1 MKLTSKTPGRVAVV
15 TLTIGLTVGLGVYF
29 LPEKGPPVDRSESV
43 VAARAAT
50 DGSLRPANA
59 SPMKYLPLQGARAKR
74 PPKGTIHVRKRYI
87 KHYRAKRAT
96 WNEVI
101 SGGKRLGKPSGQCA
115 HRWRKSGK
123 DRRLNWRSVKY
134 LCMTG
139 LKGRGYRPQGIA
151 GSGTARRY
159 NIGSTPAANRN
170 IVLTSWYSRAREPG
184 LFAPNRR
191 GQSVTRLIVM
201 DMGNGRYNRIE
212 LVRPAG
218 RKKFRNM
225 DSHGSGLAWAGQYLY
240 MSSKSVLFMFN
251 ADDILKIHGRYV
263 LPAVA
268 RWTVHG
274 HGGLSSMSIDRS
286 ASRDQLRGINYT
298 KSGPTYI
305 QTLRL
310 AKSGLLARGRGRG
323 AHDLVVRNRWGQRGR
338 VVRSVGSLTIP
349 GASYQG
355 VGSAGR
361 YSFANSSAL
370 KARGGKRKVDSTAVF
385 KGGRKIAKFQMPRR
399 NIESIYIDYRRGTY
413 ASITESGSQFLFRMP
428 IGRIIRKAER

>member
-1 MKLTSKTPGRVAVV
+1 
-15 TLTIGLTVGLGVYF
+15 
-29 LPEKGPPVDRSESV
+29 
-43 VAARAAT
+43 
-50 DGSLRPANA
+50 
-59 SPMKYLPLQGARAKR
+59 MKYLPLQGARAKR

-101 SGGKRLGKPSGQCA
+101 SGGKRLGKPSGRCA
-115 HRWRKSGK
+115 QSWRKSGK

-139 LKGRGYRPQGIA
+139 LKGRGYLPQGIA

-159 NIGSTPAANRN
+159 KIGSTPAAYRN

-191 GQSVTRLIVM
+191 GQSVTRLVVM
-201 DMGNGRYNRIE
+201 DMGKRRYNRIE

-225 DSHGSGLAWAGQYLY
+225 DSHGSGLAWAGQYIY

-251 ADDILKIHGRYV
+251 ADDILKIRGRYV

-274 HGGLSSMSIDRS
+274 HGGLSSISIDRS

-305 QTLRL
+305 QTFKL
-310 AKSGLLARGRGRG
+310 AKSGLLARGHGRG
-323 AHDLVVRNRWGQRGR
+323 THDMAIRNRWGQRGR

-349 GASYQG
+349 GCQLPRRWQRRAVQLCEF
-355 VGSAGR
+355 VGAESSGR
-361 YSFANSSAL
+361 QEE
-370 KARGGKRKVDSTAVF
+370 GGFDRSIQRRQENRKVPDASEKHRVDLHRLPPWHFRQHHRKWQPVPVQHAHRADHQ
-385 KGGRKIAKFQMPRR
+385 KG
-399 NIESIYIDYRRGTY
+399 
-413 ASITESGSQFLFRMP
+413 
-428 IGRIIRKAER
+428 

>member
-1 MKLTSKTPGRVAVV
+1 MSSGLQAGLTSHCRNVGFLGQLDGIDDPPKGEALTMNLTSRTPGRVTVV
-15 TLTIGLTVGLGVYF
+15 TLAIGLTVSLGVHF
-29 LPEKGPPVDRSESV
+29 FPEKRPPVDRSESV

-50 DGSLRPANA
+50 EGSLRSANA
-59 SPMKYLPLQGARAKR
+59 TSMKYLPLQGARAKQ

-96 WNEVI
+96 WNQVI
-101 SGGKRLGKPSGQCA
+101 GGGKRLGKPSGRCA
-115 HRWRKSGK
+115 QSWRKSGK

-139 LKGRGYRPQGIA
+139 LKGRGYLPQGIA
-151 GSGTARRY
+151 GSGSARRY
-159 NIGSTPAANRN
+159 NIGSTPAALRN

-201 DMGNGRYNRIE
+201 DMGKRRYNRIE

-225 DSHGSGLAWAGQYLY
+225 DSHGSGLAWAGQYIY

-251 ADDILKIHGRYV
+251 ADDILKIRGRYV

-286 ASRDQLRGINYT
+286 ASRDQLRGSIT
-298 KSGPTYI
+298 PRVAEPISKPSDSRRAGCSHVVMAAATWSSG
-305 QTLRL
+305 
-310 AKSGLLARGRGRG
+310 
-323 AHDLVVRNRWGQRGR
+323 
-338 VVRSVGSLTIP
+338 TI
-349 GASYQG
+349 G
-355 VGSAGR
+355 VSAG
-361 YSFANSSAL
+361 AWCA
-370 KARGGKRKVDSTAVF
+370 
-385 KGGRKIAKFQMPRR
+385 
-399 NIESIYIDYRRGTY
+399 
-413 ASITESGSQFLFRMP
+413 ASVH
-428 IGRIIRKAER
+428 